1 MMKRIHFYLGGV
13 IFALFFVGQ
22 FFALTPVVHAEGLR
36 ISPLTFEMSANPGDT
51 ISNVIEIY
59 NTENEEAVVHIQA
72 QDFVPLGEGGQV
84 VVTDEINE
92 TFSLAKWMIIAPQE
106 LILGPLERAAVT
118 FTIQI
123 PQNAEPGGH
132 YGTVLATISGQPGG
146 GVAAI
151 SQKIGSLLLLQVA
164 GAVQEQMWIKSLEVP
179 EFFEHGPITFATRLE
194 NVGTVHL
201 KPYGFITITDIFG
214 RKTASLS
221 VDAKNVLPN
230 SIRKIETV
238 WKDEFLFGRYTA
250 TLTAIYGS
258 QNEPLSYVTT
268 FWVIPWKQTAAG
280 GFGALVL
287 LFIFFKMRRRF
298 GTALKILIAGEK
310 KPPKN
315 RPPSQRP
322 PTSSG
327 RANLTGYE
335 DDERGYE

>member
-59 NTENEEAVVHIQA
+59 NTENEEA
-72 QDFVPLGEGGQV
+72 

-164 GAVQEQMWIKSLEVP
+164 GAVQEQMWIKSL
-179 EFFEHGPITFATRLE
+179 
-194 NVGTVHL
+194 
-201 KPYGFITITDIFG
+201 
-214 RKTASLS
+214 
-221 VDAKNVLPN
+221 
-230 SIRKIETV
+230 
-238 WKDEFLFGRYTA
+238 
-250 TLTAIYGS
+250 
-258 QNEPLSYVTT
+258 
-268 FWVIPWKQTAAG
+268 
-280 GFGALVL
+280 
-287 LFIFFKMRRRF
+287 
-298 GTALKILIAGEK
+298 
-310 KPPKN
+310 
-315 RPPSQRP
+315 
-322 PTSSG
+322 
-327 RANLTGYE
+327 
-335 DDERGYE
+335 